1 MAVTGTW
8 NVVITR
14 LDKSKLRYS
23 EQRGHG
29 PRSGDILETVVN
41 GRLVKSEVLMFHHQR
56 EKSMILTSGRSKQR
70 RFSSTPARPRSQ
82 RTNGSQQ
89 SRQKSL
95 NRFGAKA
102 V

>member
-23 EQRGHG
+23 EQRGDG

-41 GRLVKSEVLMFHHQR
+41 GRLVKSEVVMFHHGKR
-56 EKSMILTSGRSKQR
+56 KVDDLDVWTIEATEI
-70 RFSSTPARPRSQ
+70 
-82 RTNGSQQ
+82 
-89 SRQKSL
+89 
-95 NRFGAKA
+95 
-102 V
+102 